1 LIVLGRLA
9 LACCLAFSL
18 GAVALLG
25 LGVRRRSAD
34 LVRSGY
40 LAVYGLFFA
49 VVVACAVLLEAFVGR
64 DFAFAYVAQN
74 SDSSLS
80 LFYRVAGFW
89 AGQQGSLLLWTAL
102 LALVTVVIALRDIEA
117 ADRLT
122 AATVAVLAAVT
133 AVFVALMVVDGG
145 SDPFLAAAAG
155 ASGAGLN
162 PLLLHPAMV
171 LHPPALFAAYAT
183 LAVPFAGATATLL
196 LGDTGGAWASGA
208 QRWALAGWLL
218 LSLGIG
224 LGAWW
229 AYVVLSWGGY
239 WGWDP
244 VENTSLVPWLTATAL
259 VHSLLVYRR
268 SGQLARWTLGLACAT
283 FWATILATWTTRTDL
298 ISSVH
303 AFERNDTMIVVLTAL
318 LGVVAALSIGLLAGR
333 WRRFA
338 AAAPARGDGAAGLAS
353 AGLNVG
359 LSVLAA
365 ALAAATVLVP
375 LTTDRTLGPAAYRTF
390 AEPLGVAV
398 VAALALCP
406 LLAAAAAG
414 RSWWRALRWPLLA
427 AAAALPL
434 LLASGRLRASPLGVA
449 GLDVCCLAAAALA
462 VHVAGNARRGAGERL
477 TLAGLRRAL
486 LGSRSRSAALVA
498 HLGVVLVLLGLVGSN
513 LYRTER
519 NAYIAARPG
528 ATAAVAG
535 YTLRFSGFSQ
545 DTGPQGSRRFYAHF
559 TVSRGGRAL
568 GSVAPHTD
576 VYPAAGAAL
585 RAVIL
590 GSPSRDLFVVAQDP
604 FDTAVTHLR
613 LQLDVFPLMRVLW
626 AGVALLVG
634 GGAVALWPARR
645 RAPALARERRDEAV
659 REGAR

>member
-1 LIVLGRLA
+1 MIVLGRIA

-18 GAVALLG
+18 GAVALLA

-64 DFAFAYVAQN
+64 DFSFAYVAQN
-74 SDSSLS
+74 SDPTLS
-80 LFYRVAGFW
+80 LFYRAAGFW
-89 AGQQGSLLLWTAL
+89 AGQQGSLLLWAAL
-102 LALVTVVIALRDIEA
+102 LALVTVVIALRDVEA

-122 AATVAVLAAVT
+122 ATTVGVLAAVT
-133 AVFVALMVVDGG
+133 AVFVALMVIDGG
-145 SDPFLAAAAG
+145 SDPFLGAAAG
-155 ASGAGLN
+155 TSGAGLN

-171 LHPPALFAAYAT
+171 LHPPALFAAYAA
-183 LAVPFAGATATLL
+183 LAVPFAYATAALL
-196 LGDTGGAWASGA
+196 LGDTGREWAPSA
-208 QRWALAGWLL
+208 QRWAVGGWLL

-268 SGQLARWTLGLACAT
+268 SGQLARWALGLACAT

-303 AFERNDTMIVVLTAL
+303 AFERSETMIVVLTTL
-318 LGVVAALSIGLLAGR
+318 LGAVAALSVGLLVAR

-338 AAAPARGDGAAGLAS
+338 AAAPAEAGATALAP
-353 AGLNVG
+353 AALDVA
-359 LSVLAA
+359 LAVLAA
-365 ALAAATVLVP
+365 ALAVATVLVP
-375 LTTDRTLGPAAYRTF
+375 LTTGRTLGPDTYRAF

-406 LLAAAAAG
+406 LLATGGARG
-414 RSWWRALRWPLLA
+414 RSWWQAVRWPLLVA
-427 AAAALPL
+427 AVALPAL
-434 LLASGRLRASPLGVA
+434 LTNGRLRSSPLGIA
-449 GLDVCCLAAAALA
+449 GLDVCCLALAALV
-462 VHVAGNARRGAGERL
+462 VHVARDARRTAAERGA
-477 TLAGLRRAL
+477 LAGLRRAL
-486 LGSRSRSAALVA
+486 FGSRSRSAALVT
-498 HLGVVLVLLGLVGSN
+498 HVGVVVVLLGLVGSN
-513 LYRTER
+513 VYRTER
-519 NAYIAARPG
+519 NVYITARPG

-535 YTLRFSGFSQ
+535 YTLRFTGFSQ
-545 DTGPQGSRRFYAHF
+545 DAGPQGSRRYYAHF
-559 TVSRGGRAL
+559 TVSRGGREL

-590 GSPSRDLFVVAQDP
+590 GSLPRDLFVVAQDP
-604 FDTAVTHLR
+604 FDTTASHLR
-613 LQLDVFPLMRVLW
+613 LQLDVFPLMRSLW

-634 GGAVALWPARR
+634 GAAVALWPARR
-645 RAPALARERRDEAV
+645 RVPVTARERRDEAV
-659 REGAR
+659 GEGA

>member
-1 LIVLGRLA
+1 MIVLGHLA
-9 LACCLAFSL
+9 LICCLAFSV
-18 GAVALLG
+18 GAVALLA
-25 LGVRRRSAD
+25 LGVRRRSAE

-40 LAVYGLFFA
+40 LAAYGLFFA
-49 VVVACAVLLEAFVGR
+49 AVVACAVLLEAFIGR
-64 DFAFAYVAQN
+64 DFSFAYVAQN
-74 SDSSLS
+74 SDPTLS
-80 LFYRVAGFW
+80 LFYRAAGFW

-102 LALVTVVIALRDIEA
+102 LALVTVVIALRDVEA

-122 AATVAVLAAVT
+122 ATTVGVLAAVT
-133 AVFVALMVVDGG
+133 AVFAALMVVDAG
-145 SDPFLAAAAG
+145 SDPFLAAAPG
-155 ASGAGLN
+155 ASSAGLN

-183 LAVPFAGATATLL
+183 LAVPFAFATAALL
-196 LGDTGGAWASGA
+196 LGEPGPAWAAGA
-208 QRWALAGWLL
+208 QRWAVAGWLL

-244 VENTSLVPWLTATAL
+244 VENTSLVPWLVATAL

-268 SGQLARWTLGLACAT
+268 RGQLPRWTLGLACAT

-303 AFERNDTMIVVLTAL
+303 AFERNTTMIVVLSAL
-318 LGVVAALSIGLLAGR
+318 LAVVAALSTCLLAVR
-333 WRRFA
+333 SRRFA
-338 AAAPARGDGAAGLAS
+338 PPPGRGGDAGTAAAVLDVTL
-353 AGLNVG
+353 V
-359 LSVLAA
+359 VLAA
-365 ALAAATVLVP
+365 GLAAATVLVP
-375 LTTDRTLGPAAYRTF
+375 LTTGRTLGPAAYQDF

-406 LLAAAAAG
+406 LLAGAATGG
-414 RSWWRALRWPLLA
+414 RSWWRAVRWPLLA

-434 LLASGRLRASPLGVA
+434 LLASERLRASPLGVVA
-449 GLDVCCLAAAALA
+449 LDVCCLAAAALV
-462 VHVAGNARRGAGERL
+462 VHVVAGVRRAAGERGA
-477 TLAGLRRAL
+477 LAGLRSTL
-486 LGSRSRSAALVA
+486 LGSRSRSAALLA

-513 LYRTER
+513 LYRTEH

-528 ATAAVAG
+528 ATASVAG
-535 YTLRFSGFSQ
+535 YTLRFTGFSH
-545 DTGPQGSRRFYAHF
+545 DAGPQGSQRYYAHF
-559 TVSRGGRAL
+559 AVSRDGREL

-590 GSPSRDLFVVAQDP
+590 GSLPRDLFVVAQDP
-604 FDTAVTHLR
+604 FDAASTHLR
-613 LQLDVFPLMRVLW
+613 LQLEVLPLMRPLW
-626 AGVALLVG
+626 VGVALLVG
-634 GGAVALWPARR
+634 GGAVALWPVRR
-645 RAPALARERRDEAV
+645 RAPATARERRGEAV
-659 REGAR
+659 GEGAR

>member
-9 LACCLAFSL
+9 LACCLAFSV
-18 GAVALLG
+18 GAVALLA

-64 DFAFAYVAQN
+64 DFGFAYVAQN
-74 SDSSLS
+74 SDSTLS

-102 LALVTVVIALRDIEA
+102 LALVTVVIALRDVEA

-122 AATVAVLAAVT
+122 AATVGVLAAVT
-133 AVFVALMVVDGG
+133 AVFVALMVVDAG
-145 SDPFLAAAAG
+145 SDPFLPAAAG
-155 ASGAGLN
+155 AAGAGLN

-183 LAVPFAGATATLL
+183 LAVPFAFATAALL
-196 LGDTGGAWASGA
+196 LGDTGRTWVPGA
-208 QRWALAGWLL
+208 QRWAVAGWLL

-268 SGQLARWTLGLACAT
+268 RGQLARWTLGLACAT
-283 FWATILATWTTRTDL
+283 FWATLLATWTTRTDL

-303 AFERNDTMIVVLTAL
+303 AFERSGTMVAVLTTL
-318 LGVVAALSIGLLAGR
+318 LGVVAALSIGLLVAR

-338 AAAPARGDGAAGLAS
+338 VAPPARADGAAGLAA
-353 AGLNVG
+353 AGLNVT
-359 LSVLAA
+359 LAVLAA
-365 ALAAATVLVP
+365 ALAVATVLVP
-375 LTTDRTLGPAAYRTF
+375 LAAGRTLGPDTYRAF
-390 AEPLGVAV
+390 AEPLGLAV

-406 LLAAAAAG
+406 LLAAGGAGG
-414 RSWWRALRWPLLA
+414 RSWWRALRSPLLVA
-427 AAAALPL
+427 AVALPL
-434 LLASGRLRASPLGVA
+434 LLASGRLRSSPLGVA
-449 GLDVCCLAAAALA
+449 GLDVCLLTAAALV
-462 VHVAGNARRGAGERL
+462 VHAARGARGAGERF

-498 HLGVVLVLLGLVGSN
+498 HLGIVLVLLGLVGSN

-528 ATAAVAG
+528 ATATVAG
-535 YTLRFSGFSQ
+535 YSLRFTGFSH

-559 TVSRGGRAL
+559 AVRRGGHVL

-576 VYPAAGAAL
+576 VYPVAGAAL